1 MGTRLQIRD
10 DIRKMRNPKM
20 HEIKNILRGIGLE
33 QFVNHKAYIQTATH
47 HQINYNLYNDDDV
60 QFISQPP
67 TKHRK
72 KKKKKHRDYDY
83 HGHHINASPSNSVFS
98 ISSDPANINNNKRT
112 VINIDHHIQPQK
124 KKQKLSVTNNG
135 SQEAIK
141 CDQCNKIFTLEV
153 DLLLHRTND
162 KCVKC

>member
-1 MGTRLQIRD
+1 MGRTRMEQQNSKKAKKYTAPSEELTRLQIRD

-72 KKKKKHRDYDY
+72 KK
-83 HGHHINASPSNSVFS
+83 NE
-98 ISSDPANINNNKRT
+98 NIEIMIIM
-112 VINIDHHIQPQK
+112 VII
-124 KKQKLSVTNNG
+124 
-135 SQEAIK
+135 
-141 CDQCNKIFTLEV
+141 
-153 DLLLHRTND
+153 
-162 KCVKC
+162 